1 MKHRSTIINPGIIC
15 QPLGAVMAFL
25 GIRGSMPLI
34 HGSQGCSTYMRF
46 QLTRH
51 FREPVNIASSSL
63 SEATVVYGG
72 EENLLRALK
81 TVEEQ
86 YSPEVIGVISG
97 CLSETIGDDIDR
109 IVDKHRESGG
119 SEIITVSS
127 PGFRGS
133 HVDGYEAAV
142 KSILRSLVMEHGEPV
157 DRINIING
165 IMSPA
170 DTSEIKNILEGIGV
184 DFLMITDNSESLDE
198 PFDGDPYF
206 ITRHGT
212 SIHDIATAGDSM
224 ATLNLGG
231 YGGGEFLEK
240 KYGVK
245 NIELQIPAGLEGTDK
260 FLGALLDLFH
270 SDISRSIRRER
281 GRLIDAM
288 IDSHQYT
295 SGRRVAI
302 FADPS
307 YAVAV
312 TSLVL
317 EMGMQPYVF
326 TGSRSRYFHEK
337 ISQLQRK
344 WGFQFPAESGVDIFG
359 LKENLAG
366 GEIDVLI
373 GNSHCARVA
382 RELGVPLLRMGF
394 PVYDR
399 VGSQRIK
406 IAGYSGGISFVDS
419 LTNLILESHY
429 DDGYEIDGDTFDK
442 DSCCIG

>member
-1 MKHRSTIINPGIIC
+1 MKHRNTIINPGIIC

-142 KSILRSLVMEHGEPV
+142 KSILRSLVREHAEPV

-212 SIHDIATAGDSM
+212 SIHDIATAGNSM

-231 YGGGEFLEK
+231 YVGGEFLEK

-260 FLGALLDLFH
+260 FLGVLLDLFN

-281 GRLIDAM
+281 GRLMDAM

-344 WGFQFPAESGVDIFG
+344 WGFQFPAESGVDISG

-366 GEIDVLI
+366 RKIDILI
-373 GNSHCARVA
+373 GNSHCARVS

-406 IAGYSGGISFVDS
+406 IAGYGGGISFVDS

-429 DDGYEIDGDTFDK
+429 DDGYEIDGDACDK
-442 DSCCIG
+442 DSCCFG

>member
-1 MKHRSTIINPGIIC
+1 MEHRSTIMNPGIIC

-109 IVDKHRESGG
+109 IVDKHRGRGE

-142 KSILRSLVMEHGEPV
+142 KSILRSLVRDHAEPV

-212 SIHDIATAGDSM
+212 SIHEIAGAGSSM

-245 NIELQIPAGLEGTDK
+245 NIELQIPA
-260 FLGALLDLFH
+260 
-270 SDISRSIRRER
+270 
-281 GRLIDAM
+281 
-288 IDSHQYT
+288 
-295 SGRRVAI
+295 
-302 FADPS
+302 
-307 YAVAV
+307 
-312 TSLVL
+312 
-317 EMGMQPYVF
+317 
-326 TGSRSRYFHEK
+326 
-337 ISQLQRK
+337 
-344 WGFQFPAESGVDIFG
+344 
-359 LKENLAG
+359 
-366 GEIDVLI
+366 
-373 GNSHCARVA
+373 
-382 RELGVPLLRMGF
+382 
-394 PVYDR
+394 
-399 VGSQRIK
+399 
-406 IAGYSGGISFVDS
+406 
-419 LTNLILESHY
+419 
-429 DDGYEIDGDTFDK
+429 
-442 DSCCIG
+442 

>member
-1 MKHRSTIINPGIIC
+1 MKRRSTIINPGIIC

-109 IVDKHRESGG
+109 IVNKHRESGV
-119 SEIITVSS
+119 SEVITVPS

-133 HVDGYEAAV
+133 HIDGYKAAV
-142 KSILRSLVMEHGEPV
+142 KSILRSLVSEHAEPV

-260 FLGALLDLFH
+260 FLGVLLDLFH

-281 GRLIDAM
+281 GRLMDAM

-295 SGRRVAI
+295 SGRSVAI

-344 WGFQFPAESGVDIFG
+344 WGFRFPAESGVDIFG

-366 GEIDVLI
+366 REVDVLI

-382 RELGVPLLRMGF
+382 RELGIPLLRMGF

-399 VGSQRIK
+399 VGSQRIR
-406 IAGYSGGISFVDS
+406 IAGYGGGISFVDS

-429 DDGYEIDGDTFDK
+429 DEGYEIDGDTCDK
-442 DSCCIG
+442 DSCCI

>member
-1 MKHRSTIINPGIIC
+1 MKHRNTIINPGIIC

-142 KSILRSLVMEHGEPV
+142 KSILRSLVREHAEPV

-212 SIHDIATAGDSM
+212 SIHDIATAGNSI

-231 YGGGEFLEK
+231 YVGGEFLEK

-260 FLGALLDLFH
+260 FLGGLLDLFD

-281 GRLIDAM
+281 GRLMDAM

-344 WGFQFPAESGVDIFG
+344 WGFQFPAESGVDISG

-366 GEIDVLI
+366 REIDVLI

-429 DDGYEIDGDTFDK
+429 DDGYEIDGDAFDK
-442 DSCCIG
+442 DSCCVG

>member
-1 MKHRSTIINPGIIC
+1 VKHRSTIINPGIIC

-307 YAVAV
+307 YAVAL

-344 WGFQFPAESGVDIFG
+344 WGFQFPAESGVDISG

-366 GEIDVLI
+366 REIDVLI

>member
-1 MKHRSTIINPGIIC
+1 MEHRSTIMNPGTIC

-109 IVDKHRESGG
+109 IVDKHRGRGE

-142 KSILRSLVMEHGEPV
+142 KSILRSLVRGHAEPV

-212 SIHDIATAGDSM
+212 SIHEIAGAGSSM

-245 NIELQIPAGLEGTDK
+245 NIELQIPAGLGGTDK
-260 FLGALLDLFH
+260 FLGVLLDLFH

-281 GRLIDAM
+281 GRLMDAM

-302 FADPS
+302 FADPA
-307 YAVAV
+307 YAVAL

-337 ISQLQRK
+337 ISQLQSK
-344 WGFQFPAESGVDIFG
+344 WGSRFLARSGVDIFG
-359 LKENLAG
+359 LRENLAG
-366 GEIDVLI
+366 REIDVLI

-382 RELGVPLLRMGF
+382 RELGVPLMRIGF

-399 VGSQRIK
+399 VGSQRIR
-406 IAGYSGGISFVDS
+406 IAGYAGGIAFVDS

-429 DDGYEIDGDTFDK
+429 DEGYEIEGDTCDK
-442 DSCCIG
+442 DSCCVG

>member
-142 KSILRSLVMEHGEPV
+142 KSILRSLVMEHAEPV

-170 DTSEIKNILEGIGV
+170 DTSEIKNILEGMGV

-245 NIELQIPAGLEGTDK
+245 NIELPIPAGLEGTDK
-260 FLGALLDLFH
+260 FLGVLLDLFH

-281 GRLIDAM
+281 GRLMDAM

-307 YAVAV
+307 YVVAV

-337 ISQLQRK
+337 ISQFQRK
-344 WGFQFPAESGVDIFG
+344 WGFQFPAESGVDISG

-366 GEIDVLI
+366 REVDVLI

-399 VGSQRIK
+399 VGSQRIR
-406 IAGYSGGISFVDS
+406 IAGYGGGISFVDS

-429 DDGYEIDGDTFDK
+429 DDGYEIDGDTCDK
-442 DSCCIG
+442 DSCCI